1 MSAGK
6 SRGFFNSMEI
16 KKITVGE
23 LQTNCYLF
31 ISDGESAVIDPG
43 GEAPEILAWLKKAG
57 AKPKYIINTHYHF
70 DHTLA
75 NQAVKKD
82 TGAFILIHEAEKDFI
97 DFKADRFLK
106 EGEEIKIGGEVLKII
121 HTPGHTPGSICLLG
135 NGFLFSG
142 DTLFYGGYGR
152 TDLPGGSDD
161 DMARSLEKLDKMIKP
176 KTKVYPGHGPE
187 FIKLGE

>member
-1 MSAGK
+1 
-6 SRGFFNSMEI
+6 MEI

-142 DTLFYGGYGR
+142 DTLFDGGYGR
-152 TDLPGGSDD
+152 TDLPGGSDN
-161 DMARSLEKLDKMIKP
+161 DMALSLEKLDDVIEP